1 MVREQQNLAALMSI
15 IVNST
20 QGIAGMFS
28 KRRPK
33 MTKPEDFLSKDFQRL
48 VSEIFEAQDAEQN
61 AQSDRASLIQD
72 AKAKGLK
79 GPW

>member
-1 MVREQQNLAALMSI
+1 MSV
-15 IVNST
+15 IVNSA

-33 MTKPEDFLSKDFQRL
+33 MTKPEDFLSKDFQKIVDEVL
-48 VSEIFEAQDAEQN
+48 GEARDEYEAV
-61 AQSDRASLIQD
+61 APLSDRASQIID

>member
-1 MVREQQNLAALMSI
+1 MSV
-15 IVNST
+15 IVNSA

-33 MTKPEDFLSKDFQRL
+33 MTKPEDFLSKDFQKI
-48 VSEIFEAQDAEQN
+48 VKEIFGEAQGAERN
-61 AQSDRASLIQD
+61 KQSDRASLVQD

>member
-1 MVREQQNLAALMSI
+1 MSV
-15 IVNST
+15 IVNSA

-33 MTKPEDFLSKDFQRL
+33 ATKPEDFLSKDFQKIVDEVL
-48 VSEIFEAQDAEQN
+48 GEARDEYEAV
-61 AQSDRASLIQD
+61 APLGDRASQIID

>member
-1 MVREQQNLAALMSI
+1 MSV
-15 IVNST
+15 IVNSA

-33 MTKPEDFLSKDFQRL
+33 MTKPEDFLSKDFQK
-48 VSEIFEAQDAEQN
+48 VVKEIFGEAQGAEPKK
-61 AQSDRASLIQD
+61 QSDRASLIQD

>member
-1 MVREQQNLAALMSI
+1 MSV
-15 IVNST
+15 IVNSA

-33 MTKPEDFLSKDFQRL
+33 MTKPEDFLSKDFQKVVR
-48 VSEIFEAQDAEQN
+48 EIFGEAQDAEPKK
-61 AQSDRASLIQD
+61 QSDRASLVED
-72 AKAKGLK
+72 AKAKGLN